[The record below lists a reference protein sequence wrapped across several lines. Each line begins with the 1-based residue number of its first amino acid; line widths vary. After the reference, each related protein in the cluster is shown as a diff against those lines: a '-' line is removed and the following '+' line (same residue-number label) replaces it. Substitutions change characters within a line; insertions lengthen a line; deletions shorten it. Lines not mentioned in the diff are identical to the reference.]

1 MNKPFQNSRENLN
14 EKTILKEKICFVLV
28 KMKASSM
35 NVKELFSKILP
46 IIRINVETKL
56 QLCMYESEKSLV

>member
-1 MNKPFQNSRENLN
+1 MNKPFQTFRENLN
-14 EKTILKEKICFVLV
+14 EKTILKEKKCFVLV